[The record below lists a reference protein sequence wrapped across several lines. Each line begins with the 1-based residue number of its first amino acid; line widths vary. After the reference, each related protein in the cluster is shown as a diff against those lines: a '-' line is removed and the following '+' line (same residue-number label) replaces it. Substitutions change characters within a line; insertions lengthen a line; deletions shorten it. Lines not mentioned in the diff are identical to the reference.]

1 MLEAKYLNVDN
12 TDRYRPIIRLF
23 YLNYEKLKYWIYQE
37 EVYEELKED
46 PYFQEYT
53 PEQCQQDLTALTAW
67 GNLITTQDTRRVTT
81 IEEFKNKKF
90 RYQLSKATV
99 EIERMVIRVENL
111 FIESS
116 SLEPTLLERVRMN
129 LEKIPQM
136 QNEEPEKIYSWWN
149 NLGSDFIRLNQ
160 NYQDYMRELNSVKAE
175 QMMKTQEFLIFKDR
189 LIEYLR
195 SFVKSLQINAS
206 AIEQYL
212 KNTEE
217 HQIIAILEKEA
228 KYEVSIPQIDVELT
242 KEMILDKVTGRWQS
256 LKEWFMAT
264 EDQQSEVVRV
274 FDTTNEIIRKI
285 RMNRISTTEV
295 ADCLGKTGVFKDSHA
310 VNRGHFAVGNVKWIY
325 ALDESNWSIH
335 EQIREVQAGD
345 VVMIEAFNCGDR
357 AIIGELVT
365 KFAVLYREAVAIISN
380 ANMRDAN
387 DIIKQNYPMW
397 CKGFSPV
404 GCFNKYIE
412 QPLDSVI
419 EKEHRDKYEGSI
431 AVCDD
436 TGVVIIPKEQHTEEF
451 LKKLE
456 NIENQEDIW
465 FEYLDKYKWDTYDI
479 VCLKKYLND

>member
-1 MLEAKYLNVDN
+1 MDIK
-12 TDRYRPIIRLF
+12 
-23 YLNYEKLKYWIYQE
+23 
-37 EVYEELKED
+37 
-46 PYFQEYT
+46 
-53 PEQCQQDLTALTAW
+53 
-67 GNLITTQDTRRVTT
+67 
-81 IEEFKNKKF
+81 
-90 RYQLSKATV
+90 
-99 EIERMVIRVENL
+99 
-111 FIESS
+111 
-116 SLEPTLLERVRMN
+116 
-129 LEKIPQM
+129 
-136 QNEEPEKIYSWWN
+136 
-149 NLGSDFIRLNQ
+149 
-160 NYQDYMRELNSVKAE
+160 
-175 QMMKTQEFLIFKDR
+175 
-189 LIEYLR
+189 
-195 SFVKSLQINAS
+195 
-206 AIEQYL
+206 
-212 KNTEE
+212 
-217 HQIIAILEKEA
+217 
-228 KYEVSIPQIDVELT
+228 
-242 KEMILDKVTGRWQS
+242 
-256 LKEWFMAT
+256 
-264 EDQQSEVVRV
+264 
-274 FDTTNEIIRKI
+274 NEIIRKI

-436 TGVVIIPKEQHTEEF
+436 TGVVIIPKEQHTEEL

-456 NIENQEDIW
+456 NI
-465 FEYLDKYKWDTYDI
+465 
-479 VCLKKYLND
+479 

>member
-1 MLEAKYLNVDN
+1 MDIK
-12 TDRYRPIIRLF
+12 
-23 YLNYEKLKYWIYQE
+23 
-37 EVYEELKED
+37 
-46 PYFQEYT
+46 
-53 PEQCQQDLTALTAW
+53 
-67 GNLITTQDTRRVTT
+67 
-81 IEEFKNKKF
+81 
-90 RYQLSKATV
+90 
-99 EIERMVIRVENL
+99 
-111 FIESS
+111 
-116 SLEPTLLERVRMN
+116 
-129 LEKIPQM
+129 
-136 QNEEPEKIYSWWN
+136 
-149 NLGSDFIRLNQ
+149 
-160 NYQDYMRELNSVKAE
+160 
-175 QMMKTQEFLIFKDR
+175 
-189 LIEYLR
+189 
-195 SFVKSLQINAS
+195 
-206 AIEQYL
+206 
-212 KNTEE
+212 
-217 HQIIAILEKEA
+217 
-228 KYEVSIPQIDVELT
+228 
-242 KEMILDKVTGRWQS
+242 
-256 LKEWFMAT
+256 
-264 EDQQSEVVRV
+264 
-274 FDTTNEIIRKI
+274 NEIIRKI

-310 VNRGHFAVGNVKWIY
+310 VNRGHFAVGNEKWIY
-325 ALDESNWSIH
+325 
-335 EQIREVQAGD
+335 
-345 VVMIEAFNCGDR
+345 